1 MKLTEALEL
10 LKDPEALRIRAAELD
25 GFVNFEKVSRPS
37 FFMPRHLD
45 WITPCS
51 GYDLIGI
58 VRVTGGWMKRAIP
71 AYESKSG
78 SAELAEAERR
88 LGLHDRSN
96 TRLRVQWVNYLHDIL
111 AAQPDCPVNKVGNPL
126 VSDIDKL
133 LAPVEV
139 RCLAFVMAA
148 EWKKSQSNTTT

>member
-1 MKLTEALEL
+1 MKLAEALEL

-25 GFVNFEKVSRPS
+25 GWGWSVWNPVIGSNGCCYLDREGVFNERDIEVPRCENFNDGCPDYLNEASN
-37 FFMPRHLD
+37 
-45 WITPCS
+45 I
-51 GYDLIGI
+51 
-58 VRVTGGWMKRAIP
+58 
-71 AYESKSG
+71 AY
-78 SAELAEAERR
+78 AERR

-133 LAPVEV
+133 LAPMEV

-148 EWKKSQSNTTT
+148 EWKKRQAPTT

>member
-25 GFVNFEKVSRPS
+25 GWR
-37 FFMPRHLD
+37 MIGHRD
-45 WITPCS
+45 TPN
-51 GYDLIGI
+51 I
-58 VRVTGGWMKRAIP
+58 VTGEPVPLWTSPQIKFVKRTPNLPNYPENP
-71 AYESKSG
+71 ATLS
-78 SAELAEAERR
+78 EAERR
-88 LGLHDRSN
+88 LGLHDRANVS
-96 TRLRVQWVNYLHDIL
+96 LRVKWVNFLHDIL

-133 LAPVEV
+133 LAPVEI

-148 EWKKSQSNTTT
+148 EWKAKQDGKGVAA